1 MILLPSGR
9 FAFTA
14 IMPQNT
20 AIASQPLH
28 SFIISFVLDPH
39 VCLCHSEI
47 WSTAGEIT
55 HCTQFLPPSALP
67 RNHSASRSSLCS
79 LTPLDSLG
87 TSGRHSVFLTLL
99 KKIETTI
106 EQPPPHAQISLRSLL
121 LPQYSQAVVFCPVSN
136 LFLSFSHL
144 LSHCLSISPSFSP
157 LYFCF
162 CLSAFPFSSIIP
174 FPFLS
179 CYFPISRY

>member
-136 LFLSFSHL
+136 LFLFQLCHV
-144 LSHCLSISPSFSP
+144 SPESSP
-157 LYFCF
+157 LPPVSNHCF
-162 CLSAFPFSSIIP
+162 
-174 FPFLS
+174 
-179 CYFPISRY
+179 